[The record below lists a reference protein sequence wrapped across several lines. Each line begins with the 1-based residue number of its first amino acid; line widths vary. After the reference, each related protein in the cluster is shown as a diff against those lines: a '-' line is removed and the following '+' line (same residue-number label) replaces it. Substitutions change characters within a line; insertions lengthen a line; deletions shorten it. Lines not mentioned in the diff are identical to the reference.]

1 MELNQGFKQTEVGVI
16 PNDWHLDTL
25 GKISFVTKLAGFEYS
40 LHFNSYKDEGEI
52 IVVRGTNITHNR
64 LDLSDV
70 KTIPSK
76 TSKNLLRSKLFK
88 NDLVFAY
95 VGTIGPVYLIE
106 EDDRFHLGPNT
117 AKITVNKHI
126 NSKYLNHYFKSS
138 ILKKEIIE
146 LTSIGAQ
153 PSLSM
158 TKIRSFKI
166 IIPPIPEQIAIA
178 TALSNIDELISQTEK
193 LIEKKKVIKQG
204 VIQELLKP
212 KDGWVLKKLGDVC
225 DVLDHL
231 RKPLNDSERQTI
243 KGDIPYCG
251 ANGIV
256 GFVNDFVIDDDIIL
270 MAEDGGYFDEY
281 ITRPI
286 AYQMN
291 GKCWVNNHAH
301 ILKSKKGYD
310 QNFIFYS
317 LVNKNILDY
326 INGGT
331 RAKLNKGEM
340 VNIVFSIPQS
350 ILEQTKIAKVFID
363 LSQNIAIFETK
374 LTKLKYQKQG
384 MMQALLTG
392 KIRLI

>member
-1 MELNQGFKQTEVGVI
+1 MELTKGYKQTEVGII
-16 PNDWHLDTL
+16 PNEWNLDTL

-52 IVVRGTNITHNR
+52 IVVRGTNITHNK
-64 LDLSDV
+64 LDLKDV

-117 AKITVNKHI
+117 AKITVNNQI

-166 IIPPIPEQIAIA
+166 IIPPLHEQTTIAN
-178 TALSNIDELISQTEK
+178 ALSDADAYIDSLEK
-193 LIEKKKVIKQG
+193 LIEKKRHIKQG
-204 VIQELLKP
+204 AIQELLKP
-212 KDGWVLKKLGDVC
+212 KDGWETKKLGDFVEYEQPGNYIVKSTEYNDNYQIPVLTAGKSFVLGYTDEEFGIFQ
-225 DVLDHL
+225 DVPVIIFDDFTTAIKYVDFNFKVKSSAMKILLPKNQDTNL
-231 RKPLNDSERQTI
+231 SFVYEMMQTI
-243 KGDIPYCG
+243 EYPMGVGDHKRHWIG
-251 ANGIV
+251 S
-256 GFVNDFVIDDDIIL
+256 
-270 MAEDGGYFDEY
+270 
-281 ITRPI
+281 
-286 AYQMN
+286 YQFIEI
-291 GKCWVNNHAH
+291 KVPT
-301 ILKSKKGYD
+301 LEV
-310 QNFIFYS
+310 QNQIS
-317 LVNKNILDY
+317 
-326 INGGT
+326 
-331 RAKLNKGEM
+331 
-340 VNIVFSIPQS
+340 S
-350 ILEQTKIAKVFID
+350 ILID
-363 LSQNIAIFETK
+363 MDDELIS
-374 LTKLKYQKQG
+374 LTHKLKKVILTKQG
-384 MMQALLTG
+384 MMQNLLTG